1 MTSSR
6 EAPSCRETEIH
17 TLHAALLESE
27 TRYRLVMEATSD
39 GIWDWDVRTERVHY
53 NPAYTRMLGFEPEE
67 FCGNLAEW
75 LDRIHPE
82 DREKALRE
90 NRRCI
95 DNEVSRFSVEFRM
108 RTKSGE
114 WKWILGRGM
123 AVTRDASGKALRMI
137 GTHTDITPIKEGE
150 RREALQKWIAA
161 LLSTMTRL
169 DERLQ
174 LILTGILETVHME
187 CGGIYLLEEDK
198 RELRLVQHHGL
209 SEAFAQAVRTYD
221 AHSPNLRLVMAGNPL
236 YTSYDELPVDKTEED
251 KREKLK
257 ALAVIPIHHEG
268 RVVGCLNVASR
279 SLPAVPEGVRTFL
292 ETVGV
297 LLGNAFGRIQ
307 ARQAL
312 EESTRQYAM
321 LFDLAGDALF
331 VVRVN
336 DRRIVDVNR
345 AASTLLGYAQGELL
359 GAVWNAVIDA
369 SEEKDFVDRCREQLL
384 ERDVCLVEGYLR
396 TRSGHTVPVEISAR
410 PLEVKGETLLFM
422 LARNISERRRAQE
435 EKERLQERLR
445 HLQKMESIG
454 RLAGGLAHDFNN
466 LLSPILGYADMLS
479 RCLTH
484 SSPLKKQADAIGT
497 AALKAKDLV
506 DQLLAFSRG
515 HEAAFHI
522 FDLADKIRKFQDTLA
537 ATLPLHID
545 FRLTLPSKPVWIK
558 ADPGQIERLLLNLT
572 ANAQEAM
579 PDGGT
584 LSILLEQRT
593 FHHESDIP
601 AVDLKPSTYAVMT
614 VADTGTGM
622 NQETLKKVFKPS
634 FTTKPIGKGPGLGLS
649 IVYGIVEN
657 HQGKISASSIPG
669 IGTAFEIYLPIS
681 PPPVA

>member
-39 GIWDWDVRTERVHY
+39 GIWDWDVRTDRVHY
-53 NPAYTRMLGFEPEE
+53 SPAYTRMLGFEPEE

-150 RREALQKWIAA
+150 HREASQKWIAA

-174 LILTGILETVHME
+174 LILAGILETVHTE

-198 RELRLVQHHGL
+198 RGLRLVQHHGL

-236 YTSYDELPVDKTEED
+236 YTSYDALPVDKTEED
-251 KREKLK
+251 KREGLK
-257 ALAVIPIHHEG
+257 ARAVIPIHHEG

-297 LLGNAFGRIQ
+297 LLGNAFGGIQ

-312 EESTRQYAM
+312 EESTRQYAV
-321 LFDLAGDALF
+321 LFDPAGDAF
-331 VVRVN
+331 
-336 DRRIVDVNR
+336 
-345 AASTLLGYAQGELL
+345 
-359 GAVWNAVIDA
+359 
-369 SEEKDFVDRCREQLL
+369 
-384 ERDVCLVEGYLR
+384 
-396 TRSGHTVPVEISAR
+396 
-410 PLEVKGETLLFM
+410 
-422 LARNISERRRAQE
+422 
-435 EKERLQERLR
+435 
-445 HLQKMESIG
+445 
-454 RLAGGLAHDFNN
+454 
-466 LLSPILGYADMLS
+466 
-479 RCLTH
+479 
-484 SSPLKKQADAIGT
+484 SSFA
-497 AALKAKDLV
+497 
-506 DQLLAFSRG
+506 
-515 HEAAFHI
+515 
-522 FDLADKIRKFQDTLA
+522 
-537 ATLPLHID
+537 
-545 FRLTLPSKPVWIK
+545 
-558 ADPGQIERLLLNLT
+558 
-572 ANAQEAM
+572 
-579 PDGGT
+579 
-584 LSILLEQRT
+584 
-593 FHHESDIP
+593 
-601 AVDLKPSTYAVMT
+601 
-614 VADTGTGM
+614 
-622 NQETLKKVFKPS
+622 
-634 FTTKPIGKGPGLGLS
+634 
-649 IVYGIVEN
+649 
-657 HQGKISASSIPG
+657 
-669 IGTAFEIYLPIS
+669 
-681 PPPVA
+681 

>member
-6 EAPSCRETEIH
+6 EVPSSQQTEIH

-27 TRYRLVMEATSD
+27 TRCRLVMEATSD
-39 GIWDWDVRTERVHY
+39 GIWDWDVRTDRVHY

-67 FCGNLAEW
+67 FSGNLTEW
-75 LDRIHPE
+75 LDRMHPE
-82 DREKALRE
+82 DREKAVRE

-123 AVTRDASGKALRMI
+123 AVARDASGKALRMI

-150 RREALQKWIAA
+150 RKEALQKWIAA

-174 LILTGILETVHME
+174 LILAGILETVHME
-187 CGGIYLLEEDK
+187 CGAIYILDEDK
-198 RELRLVQHHGL
+198 RTLQLVQHHGL
-209 SEAFAQAVRTYD
+209 SEAFVQAVRTYD
-221 AHSPNLRLVMAGNPL
+221 ADSPHLRLVITGKPL
-236 YTSYDELPVDKTEED
+236 YTSYEELPVEKTEEK
-251 KREKLK
+251 KREGLK

-268 RVVGCLNVASR
+268 RVVGCLNAASR
-279 SLPAVPEGVRTFL
+279 TLPAVPQGVRTFL
-292 ETVGV
+292 ETVGA

-312 EESTRQYAM
+312 EESTRQYAV
-321 LFDLAGDALF
+321 LFELAGDALF
-331 VVRVN
+331 VVRVG

-345 AASTLLGYAQGELL
+345 AASTLLGYGQGELL
-359 GAVWNAVIDA
+359 GAFWDAVIDA
-369 SEEKDFVDRCREQLL
+369 SEEKDFVNRCRDQLQ

-396 TRSGHTVPVEISAR
+396 TRSGNTVPVEISAR
-410 PLEVKGETLLFM
+410 PLEVKGETVLFM
-422 LARNISERRRAQE
+422 LARNISERLRAQE
-435 EKERLQERLR
+435 EKERLQEQLR
-445 HLQKMESIG
+445 HAQKVESIG
-454 RLAGGLAHDFNN
+454 RLAAGLAHDFNN

-479 RCLTH
+479 RCLADNG
-484 SSPLKKQADAIGT
+484 PLKKQADAIGT
-497 AALKAKDLV
+497 AALKAKELV
-506 DQLLAFSRG
+506 EQLLAFSRG
-515 HEAAFHI
+515 HAAALHI
-522 FDLADKIRKFQDTLA
+522 FDLADKIRNFQDTLA
-537 ATLPLHID
+537 ATLPPHID
-545 FRLTLPSKPVWIK
+545 FRLTLPSTPVWIK
-558 ADPGQIERLLLNLT
+558 ADAGQIERLLLNLT
-572 ANAQEAM
+572 ANAREAM

-601 AVDLKPSTYAVMT
+601 AADLKPGTYAVIT

-622 NQETLKKVFKPS
+622 NQETLKKVFEPS

-657 HQGKISASSIPG
+657 HRGKILASSLPG
-669 IGTAFEIYLPIS
+669 IGTAFEIYLPVN